1 MNLYSKSMEEKP
13 FTRMDPAMWGMILGK
28 SGKLPGTLAPE
39 IIELAKEKQMEFYT
53 DDPQALYPDV
63 LPQFIAEMEK
73 NGWDRGQDDE
83 ELFEFAMHEK
93 QYREYKSGQAKEQF
107 NKDLLERME
116 KAAQAGQPVKFIS
129 AADKRAILHPNA
141 EPLEATLSGKVMWEL
156 DFNEDSKAPALGTLY
171 KEGDVVCYLQTP
183 HGIEPI
189 RAYTTCRVVSVEKE
203 QGTTAVKGD
212 ALCWVE
218 KAEAPASSPNSP
230 VASSPKK
237 ADTEVIAGSD
247 SKWKMTK
254 NHK

>member
-1 MNLYSKSMEEKP
+1 
-13 FTRMDPAMWGMILGK
+13 
-28 SGKLPGTLAPE
+28 
-39 IIELAKEKQMEFYT
+39 
-53 DDPQALYPDV
+53 
-63 LPQFIAEMEK
+63 MEK

-116 KAAQAGQPVKFIS
+116 KAAQGGKQITFIS

-141 EPLEATLSGKVMWEL
+141 EPLEASLSGKVTWEL

-189 RAYTTCRVVSVEKE
+189 RAYTTCRVVAIEKE
-203 QGTTAVKGD
+203 QGATAVKGD

-218 KAEAPASSPNSP
+218 KADAPAEQPGTSVKIGTPDSEVIEAP
-230 VASSPKK
+230 K
-237 ADTEVIAGSD
+237 
-247 SKWKMTK
+247 SKWKFTK
-254 NHK
+254 